1 MVIFG
6 FLFIRRHL
14 LYECP
19 KNALQSWIQASS
31 RMLLVFLGHL
41 IISRTAPQDLS
52 TLHKTFDLRS
62 WFASTTLPFAQEIL
76 LSISILL
83 YFRDSCVWSPSARPF
98 FRFTAESVVSAPL
111 WLPSY
116 ELLSISIDLRDLI
129 ITAPF
134 RWLCDRCC
142 ASESESVLCFDVNRS
157 TRPSSSIL
165 VSLVSLLF
173 HSLTR
178 TNSDPSKNVRA

>member
-1 MVIFG
+1 MVIFV
-6 FLFIRRHL
+6 FLFIRRYL
-14 LYECP
+14 LFECQ

-31 RMLLVFLGHL
+31 PTFLVFLDHL
-41 IISRTAPQDLS
+41 IISRTASQVLS
-52 TLHKTFDLRS
+52 KLHKSFDLRP
-62 WFASTTLPFAQEIL
+62 WFASITLPFAQEIL
-76 LSISILL
+76 LFISILL
-83 YFRDSCVWSPSARPF
+83 YFRNSCVRSPSAHPF
-98 FRFTAESVVSAPL
+98 LSFTAESVVSAPL

-134 RWLCDRCC
+134 RWWCDRCC
-142 ASESESVLCFDVNRS
+142 ASESEAVLCFDVNRP

-165 VSLVSLLF
+165 VLLLF

>member
-1 MVIFG
+1 MVIFY

-14 LYECP
+14 LFECP
-19 KNALQSWIQASS
+19 KNALQFWILTSS
-31 RMLLVFLGHL
+31 RMFLVFLDHL
-41 IISRTAPQDLS
+41 IISRTAPQVLS
-52 TLHKTFDLRS
+52 KLHKSFDLRS
-62 WFASTTLPFAQEIL
+62 WFASITLPFAQEIL

-83 YFRDSCVWSPSARPF
+83 YFRCSCVRSPSARPF

-116 ELLSISIDLRDLI
+116 ELLSISIDLRDLT

-134 RWLCDRCC
+134 RWWCDRCC
-142 ASESESVLCFDVNRS
+142 ASESESALCFDVNRS

-165 VSLVSLLF
+165 VLLLF

-178 TNSDPSKNVRA
+178 TNSDPSKKVRA